1 MPATIF
7 SGQKIKTLKDTL
19 TLNGKSDIISS
30 MDDPTASAVD
40 APIGS
45 LLINQTSGKLYR
57 KLDAGSSVNWEE
69 VGAGVG
75 GINYILNPSAEVN
88 TTGWAT
94 YADAAGTAPVD
105 GTGGSPNVTWT
116 RSTTSPLRGVADFN
130 FAKDAANRQGQGV
143 SYDFTIALADK
154 AKVLSVTFDYE
165 VLSGTYADGD
175 LTVYL
180 IADPA
185 GTPVVIQ
192 PAGYTVL
199 SATSGTTMR
208 QRATF
213 QTQATG
219 TSYRLCFH
227 VASTS
232 ASAYTL
238 AIDNVVVGPQQT
250 VQGAAISDWVSF
262 TPTFNNISGFN
273 ISPNGVYRRV
283 GDSIEVQ
290 VQFRKDAS
298 AGVSG
303 SDVQLNLPFPMNT
316 GKTAG
321 GVKESTFGV
330 WGGLHVPT
338 FGQYNSGTI
347 FRGDV
352 SGTFVTFLKPAGAS
366 ALLGTDFKAGAEFS
380 LVFKYPAAGLSSNTV
395 MSQDTDTRVVAF
407 NVVSSAGTG
416 TIAAS
421 FASSTAFIPSTV
433 ISTNDSHA
441 SWNASTGVYTVSVSG
456 TYRISGGLKVEGTHG
471 AGAQT
476 YYYWLGLYKGAS
488 QVASQQM
495 TSNQAIAS
503 NPFQKEIPF
512 EFELPFVAGEQISL
526 RVASSIPS
534 PVYSNVSS
542 GQVLSISRLSGPAT
556 IAASESVGFKATVT
570 TTSIPSGTTQPMV
583 FSNVVYSTHG
593 AYNASTGVFKAPVSG
608 KYQCNGAISV
618 TYVANQD
625 VGGGLSFFK
634 NGVSQ
639 SWAGSVKH
647 LVGGDT
653 IIGNVISDIIHLNA
667 GDELDLRCYQVNPSS
682 AARSPFNGIV
692 NYFSVMRVGN

>member
-1 MPATIF
+1 MAFNT
-7 SGQKIKTLKDTL
+7 TLKHFTSSQEL
-19 TLNGKSDIISS
+19 ASIWATGENYLLNQLVLENDVIYRCAI
-30 MDDPTASAVD
+30 AH
-40 APIGS
+40 
-45 LLINQTSGKLYR
+45 TSGATFATDL
-57 KLDAGSSVNWEE
+57 
-69 VGAGVG
+69 GAGKWVAVSAAG
-75 GINYILNPSAEVN
+75 ASGSKNYIENGDFEDNN
-88 TTGWAT
+88 TTGWSLFNTTIDSTTKIPTGSIVAG
-94 YADAAGTAPVD
+94 AAGFNALSVS
-105 GTGGSPNVTWT
+105 GS
-116 RSTTSPLRGVADFN
+116 SPLAGSYSLSVSTAAGVTITTTGYGFIS
-130 FAKDAANRQGQGV
+130 DA
-143 SYDFTIALADK
+143 FTIDREDQ
-154 AKVLSVTFDYE
+154 AKVMGFSFYYE
-165 VLSGTYADGD
+165 AVSGTMNFSGTSSNTFA
-175 LTVYL
+175 VY
-180 IADPA
+180 IRDVSGGAW
-185 GTPVVIQ
+185 IQ
-192 PAGYTVL
+192 PAGVYNLVQ
-199 SATSGTTMR
+199 SSGSGICSG
-208 QRATF
+208 TF
-213 QTQATG
+213 QTTATG
-219 TSYRLCFH
+219 TQYQ
-227 VASTS
+227 VAVLMINTVS
-232 ASAYTL
+232 AAVSMRFDDFQL
-238 AIDNVVVGPQQT
+238 GPQK
-250 VQGAAISDWVSF
+250 VLAGAAISDWVSF

-395 MSQDTDTRVVAF
+395 MSQDTDTRVVAASATQNF
-407 NVVSSAGTG
+407 AGAAVVTGTTLKWTSNITQTHGTYDSSTGIFTAPVSGFYEVSAIVGWYSSADCQ
-416 TIAAS
+416 IALSLQKNGSGSDCQFKARNN
-421 FASSTAFIPSTV
+421 ATNNVCNHLLERLIYLNANDNIRVIITV
-433 ISTNDSHA
+433 D
-441 SWNASTGVYTVSVSG
+441 
-456 TYRISGGLKVEGTHG
+456 
-471 AGAQT
+471 AGAAT
-476 YYYWLGLYKGAS
+476 YISAS
-488 QVASQQM
+488 DS
-495 TSNQAIAS
+495 SAI
-503 NPFQKEIPF
+503 
-512 EFELPFVAGEQISL
+512 
-526 RVASSIPS
+526 SIK
-534 PVYSNVSS
+534 
-542 GQVLSISRLSGPAT
+542 RLSGPAT

-570 TTSIPSGTTQPMV
+570 TTSIPSGATQPMV

-593 AYNASTGVFKAPVSG
+593 AYSASTGVFKAPVSG

-625 VGGGLSFFK
+625 VAGGLSFFK
-634 NGVSQ
+634 NGVTQ
-639 SWAGSVKH
+639 SWVGSVKH

-667 GDELDLRCYQVNPSS
+667 GDELDLRCYQTNPSS